1 MGLGLLASRTLRS
14 SRVFSSASGDF
25 FLRSIGST
33 TELCNAKASAAQESA
48 TDLPKRT
55 PVGDARVHFP
65 NPDDAIKVFVDG
77 TQSKSPKG

>member
-14 SRVFSSASGDF
+14 SRVFSSASGNF

-33 TELCNAKASAAQESA
+33 TELYNAKASAAQESA
-48 TDLPKRT
+48 MDLPKRT